1 MYELLKGGFVS
12 NYYGFY
18 KIYEEICRN
27 VFDEID
33 GRGASNIGSEAVFKV
48 LCLISD
54 KMNIDKFPL

>member
-1 MYELLKGGFVS
+1 MLKGEYVS

-18 KIYEEICRN
+18 QIYEQICKN

-33 GRGASNIGSEAVFKV
+33 ERGASNIGSEAVFKV
-48 LCLISD
+48 LGMISD